1 MNTSSTPSTSHLRQ
15 FYRPAPDRIPGW
27 LRRVWH
33 WF

>member
-1 MNTSSTPSTSHLRQ
+1 MNTSSTSTSSLRQ
-15 FYRPAPDRIPGW
+15 VYRPAPDRIPGW